1 MGYQR
6 RVHGGFCG
14 VMENGPVDLVLVRHG
29 ESEGNLAQIRSK
41 HGVEDDWKGE
51 FGDRHSS
58 RYRLTD
64 EGRRQAEKTGEFIKE
79 NIFSQFDMYYTSEYA
94 RAMETAALLGMK
106 GADWNVEFNL
116 RERDNGVLGSK
127 SKQER
132 KKEFAD
138 ELARRERDLF
148 YWQPPGG
155 ESVAT
160 MCLRVE
166 RFLRNIEH
174 HCAGM
179 KVLVVCHGN
188 IMEGFRILLD
198 QLTQHK
204 WIQLRDSSDPR
215 DKIHNCQIF
224 WYSRR
229 NPNNLHIH
237 GSSKWVKSICPW
249 NLELS
254 YNEWER
260 VERPK
265 FTNDML
271 LDRVQSIPQLVNND
285 EKDKDIQAQPDEV
298 GIASYQTLPS

>member
-1 MGYQR
+1 
-6 RVHGGFCG
+6 
-14 VMENGPVDLVLVRHG
+14 
-29 ESEGNLAQIRSK
+29 
-41 HGVEDDWKGE
+41 
-51 FGDRHSS
+51 
-58 RYRLTD
+58 
-64 EGRRQAEKTGEFIKE
+64 
-79 NIFSQFDMYYTSEYA
+79 
-94 RAMETAALLGMK
+94 
-106 GADWNVEFNL
+106 
-116 RERDNGVLGSK
+116 
-127 SKQER
+127 
-132 KKEFAD
+132 
-138 ELARRERDLF
+138 
-148 YWQPPGG
+148 
-155 ESVAT
+155 
-160 MCLRVE
+160 
-166 RFLRNIEH
+166 
-174 HCAGM
+174 
-179 KVLVVCHGN
+179 
-188 IMEGFRILLD
+188 MEGFRILLD

>member
-160 MCLRVE
+160 MCLR
-166 RFLRNIEH
+166 
-174 HCAGM
+174 
-179 KVLVVCHGN
+179 
-188 IMEGFRILLD
+188 
-198 QLTQHK
+198 
-204 WIQLRDSSDPR
+204 
-215 DKIHNCQIF
+215 
-224 WYSRR
+224 
-229 NPNNLHIH
+229 
-237 GSSKWVKSICPW
+237 
-249 NLELS
+249 
-254 YNEWER
+254 
-260 VERPK
+260 
-265 FTNDML
+265 
-271 LDRVQSIPQLVNND
+271 
-285 EKDKDIQAQPDEV
+285 
-298 GIASYQTLPS
+298 